1 MATDEAVR
9 VSDLRKEHLLGH
21 TTVHALRGVSL
32 SVPRG
37 AFLSI
42 MGPSGSGKSTLLHCI
57 AGLDRPTSGAIS
69 VNGTSVTD
77 LDEEGVT
84 VFRRRSIGVIFQF
97 FNLLQ
102 DLSVEDNVAVPLMLD
117 GVAVDE
123 VRSRVVEVL
132 DSVGL
137 SGRARPMPG
146 ELSGGEMQ
154 RVAIARALAIRP
166 ALLLADE
173 PTGNLDSASGT
184 MVLDLMRRACDERNQ
199 TLILITHD
207 ANAAARGDRVI
218 GLRDGMIQD

>member
-1 MATDEAVR
+1 MYKR
-9 VSDLRKEHLLGH
+9 Q
-21 TTVHALRGVSL
+21 
-32 SVPRG
+32 
-37 AFLSI
+37 
-42 MGPSGSGKSTLLHCI
+42 GPSGSGKSTLLHCI